1 MKHKGI
7 KINDKIAVNE
17 NNDDVK
23 LILMEPRID
32 FNSTQSCRVK
42 FNGGLSFL

>member
-17 NNDDVK
+17 NNDVK
-23 LILMEPRID
+23 LILIEPRID